1 MEFLRL
7 AFLDYLEHRYDD
19 DDSIK
24 LMKPIQQTNQTIIEC
39 RRYRLIT
46 LNEHDQHLM
55 ALTTRL
61 LSRTRFN
68 DGIVNNND
76 KNVKKPTIRS
86 KSSSSSSTTTRRKR
100 ELQNIF
106 RWIDDKTIIE
116 SLNNRNESELFKH
129 HHHHHHRNQRR
140 RQTSEKQQQHS
151 QQQSKDNGQPAV
163 DFFQQPQPTDQ
174 PTIPGF
180 TWLTSYSRIPFKVLN
195 EYCTSLKKI
204 CIRGDRGLDGIDGL
218 PGEPGLEGTPGRD
231 GVDGRPGVPGAPGK
245 SGISG
250 NLIYFSEK
258 MEPMGNPGSKG
269 KRGPPGQDG
278 KPGITVQAWHH
289 QNDTLLIAPIIDQI
303 NPSTQTLTV
312 RENEKIRLSCVAS
325 GYPKPKITWRRDDDR
340 SIYLDGISHNL
351 IESNELN
358 ISQVSRDNF
367 GPYRCVATNG
377 IPPAAS
383 QRINLLVTFPPL
395 VKILLQKQMIG
406 TRKGSWVVLECYIE
420 AYPEPFVDWIYGDGQ
435 IIVENEKFNKSE
447 EILESR
453 ISHSISRRVMLN
465 ITNVQNE
472 NLGLYKCLA
481 RNQLGRTYGIITLY
495 ETDSKTATNTIGSLD
510 KSIESLKEESFV
522 VYGELPKPIETK
534 IPCAP
539 CPTCTTSTNPYASIQ
554 QQCKQGQRPEIINMG
569 VSVIF
574 NHTNMQR
581 ITKRNDECHLS
592 QIGKPVFY
600 GERSDQ
606 IGCWMRDPNP
616 IRPEDGEKYWL
627 TRIEY
632 NRLLE
637 EYDTK
642 EMFRNRIITK
652 NYTLLYPFAGNG
664 QAINSGIFYY
674 AEQGTY
680 KLIMFNMYK
689 SEWEFINL
697 EPNPMA
703 INVGLNIGR
712 SPSSLL
718 PPLSSSSSSKN
729 KLPRHVHH
737 YHKHQHHYQQQQQK
751 HHNNRQRRNQNVD
764 NQPNEHNNVL
774 DDDSSNDKR
783 KLLYTNQL
791 NYMDISVDENGAWVI
806 YPNIYSELNN
816 TIIMKFN
823 ATRIEFIWNLTV
835 DYNKLGE
842 TFIMCG
848 ILYGIDST
856 QQLHTHIA
864 FAYDLYKNVELK
876 HFEQIEFTNP
886 FMNTTYVGYNSKHQT
901 LYTWD
906 KGNILEYLL
915 KIEMIAKTKQH
926 QFNNKNDDDN
936 IPINSEHNDDENDE
950 PLS

>member
-1 MEFLRL
+1 MRMF
-7 AFLDYLEHRYDD
+7 
-19 DDSIK
+19 
-24 LMKPIQQTNQTIIEC
+24 
-39 RRYRLIT
+39 
-46 LNEHDQHLM
+46 
-55 ALTTRL
+55 
-61 LSRTRFN
+61 
-68 DGIVNNND
+68 V
-76 KNVKKPTIRS
+76 
-86 KSSSSSSTTTRRKR
+86 
-100 ELQNIF
+100 
-106 RWIDDKTIIE
+106 
-116 SLNNRNESELFKH
+116 
-129 HHHHHHRNQRR
+129 
-140 RQTSEKQQQHS
+140 
-151 QQQSKDNGQPAV
+151 
-163 DFFQQPQPTDQ
+163 
-174 PTIPGF
+174 
-180 TWLTSYSRIPFKVLN
+180 
-195 EYCTSLKKI
+195 
-204 CIRGDRGLDGIDGL
+204 CIRGEPGPRGLKGSDRGLDGIDGL
-218 PGEPGLEGTPGRD
+218 AGEPGLEGTPGRD
-231 GVDGRPGVPGAPGK
+231 GRDGVDGRPGVGVSGKPGIPG
-245 SGISG
+245 
-250 NLIYFSEK
+250 
-258 MEPMGNPGSKG
+258 PKG

-278 KPGITVQAWHH
+278 KPGLTVQAWHH

-312 RENEKIRLSCVAS
+312 RENEQIHLQCVAS

-340 SIYLDGISHNL
+340 PIHIDRIAYNL
-351 IESNELN
+351 IESDELN
-358 ISQVSRDNF
+358 ISQVNRDNF
-367 GPYRCVATNG
+367 GPYKCVATNG
-377 IPPAAS
+377 IPPAAT

-395 VKILLQKQMIG
+395 VKILIQKQMIG

-435 IIVENEKFNKSE
+435 IIVENEKYNKSE

-495 ETDSKTATNTIGSLD
+495 ETDSKTTTNTIESLE
-510 KSIESLKEESFV
+510 KSIQSLKDESFV

-539 CPTCTTSTNPYASIQ
+539 CPTCTTPTNPYASIQ

-581 ITKRNDECHLS
+581 ITKRTDECHLS

-632 NRLLE
+632 NKLLE

-652 NYTLLYPFAGNG
+652 NYTLLYPFSGNG

-674 AEQGTY
+674 AEENTY
-680 KLIMFNMYK
+680 KLIMFN
-689 SEWEFINL
+689 IN
-697 EPNPMA
+697 
-703 INVGLNIGR
+703 
-712 SPSSLL
+712 S
-718 PPLSSSSSSKN
+718 
-729 KLPRHVHH
+729 
-737 YHKHQHHYQQQQQK
+737 
-751 HHNNRQRRNQNVD
+751 NN
-764 NQPNEHNNVL
+764 
-774 DDDSSNDKR
+774 NDKR

-791 NYMDISVDENGAWVI
+791 NHMDISVDENGAWVI

-823 ATRIEFIWNLTV
+823 GTNIEFIWNLTV
-835 DYNKLGE
+835 DYHKLGE
-842 TFIMCG
+842 TFILCG
-848 ILYGIDST
+848 IIYGIDST
-856 QQLHTHIA
+856 QQLHTHI
-864 FAYDLYKNVELK
+864 
-876 HFEQIEFTNP
+876 
-886 FMNTTYVGYNSKHQT
+886 T

-915 KIEMIAKTKQH
+915 KIEMISKTKQQQQH
-926 QFNNKNDDDN
+926 QQQSSSSSSTDNPTNFEHHNNDAATID
-936 IPINSEHNDDENDE
+936 
-950 PLS
+950 

>member
-1 MEFLRL
+1 MWTF
-7 AFLDYLEHRYDD
+7 DH
-19 DDSIK
+19 I
-24 LMKPIQQTNQTIIEC
+24 
-39 RRYRLIT
+39 
-46 LNEHDQHLM
+46 
-55 ALTTRL
+55 
-61 LSRTRFN
+61 
-68 DGIVNNND
+68 NNN
-76 KNVKKPTIRS
+76 PH
-86 KSSSSSSTTTRRKR
+86 
-100 ELQNIF
+100 
-106 RWIDDKTIIE
+106 
-116 SLNNRNESELFKH
+116 NN
-129 HHHHHHRNQRR
+129 
-140 RQTSEKQQQHS
+140 QQQQ

-195 EYCTSLKKI
+195 EYCTSLKKV
-204 CIRGDRGLDGIDGL
+204 CIRGEPGPRGLKGSDRGLDGIDGL
-218 PGEPGLEGTPGRD
+218 AGEPGLEGTPGRD
-231 GVDGRPGVPGAPGK
+231 GRDGVDGRPGVGVSGKPGIPG
-245 SGISG
+245 
-250 NLIYFSEK
+250 
-258 MEPMGNPGSKG
+258 PKG

-278 KPGITVQAWHH
+278 KPGLTVQAWHH

-312 RENEKIRLSCVAS
+312 RENEQIHLQCVAS

-340 SIYLDGISHNL
+340 PIHIDRIAYNL
-351 IESNELN
+351 IESDELN
-358 ISQVSRDNF
+358 ISQVNRDNF
-367 GPYRCVATNG
+367 GPYKCVATNG
-377 IPPAAS
+377 IPPAAT

-395 VKILLQKQMIG
+395 VKILIQKQMIG

-435 IIVENEKFNKSE
+435 IIVENEKYNKSE

-495 ETDSKTATNTIGSLD
+495 ETDSKTTTNTIESLE
-510 KSIESLKEESFV
+510 KSIQSLKDESFV

-539 CPTCTTSTNPYASIQ
+539 CPTCTTPTNPYASIQ

-581 ITKRNDECHLS
+581 ITKRTDECHLS

-632 NRLLE
+632 NKLLE

-652 NYTLLYPFAGNG
+652 NYTLLYPFSGNG

-674 AEQGTY
+674 AEENTY

-697 EPNPMA
+697 EPNPIA
-703 INVGLNIGR
+703 INVGNTVIGR
-712 SPSSLL
+712 SSSTTSMLQPLL
-718 PPLSSSSSSKN
+718 STIKN

-737 YHKHQHHYQQQQQK
+737 HHYYNKHQHHHYQQQQQQQQK
-751 HHNNRQRRNQNVD
+751 YRNNRLKRNQNNVD
-764 NQPNEHNNVL
+764 NNQQLNEQHNV
-774 DDDSSNDKR
+774 DDDGDNDDDDGSNSNNNDKR

-791 NYMDISVDENGAWVI
+791 NHMDISVDENGAWVI

-823 ATRIEFIWNLTV
+823 GTNIEFIWNLTV
-835 DYNKLGE
+835 DYHKLGE
-842 TFIMCG
+842 TFILCG
-848 ILYGIDST
+848 IIYGIDST
-856 QQLHTHIA
+856 QQLHTHIV

-876 HFEQIEFTNP
+876 NFEQIEFTNP

-915 KIEMIAKTKQH
+915 KIEMISKTKQQQQH
-926 QFNNKNDDDN
+926 QQQSSSSSSTDNPTNFEHHNNDAATID
-936 IPINSEHNDDENDE
+936 
-950 PLS
+950 